1 MNTLQN
7 RNTAGRLT
15 AMTDSFLHRN
25 AQDLAEEVLSD
36 TPVLTIS
43 GARQVGKSTL
53 VHQLLE
59 GREHRFF
66 NLDESASLASA
77 QADPDGFVRQLPEG
91 TLAIDE
97 IQRAPEL
104 FRAIKGALEKDR
116 RPGRFILTGS
126 SNLLSLTGA
135 EESLAGRAET
145 IRLHG
150 LSVGERLGIHEDFA
164 GRIWSLKDAGVQ
176 PASTLSRADYFQL
189 FCTPSFPGLRD
200 SGRRRQHRWFAAY
213 IERVLSK
220 DAAQLYGIQF
230 PDRLHNLLAKF
241 AAQGT
246 AELVAAHIGRA
257 LDIPERSVPT
267 YVTALSDVFLINQL
281 PSWGTNLEKRAIS
294 KPKVFLSDTALATS
308 LAGLEPEALEM
319 NISSTLSGGICEA
332 FVANELL
339 KQKAWSSVD
348 YRLFHFRTSTGKE
361 VDLVLESRSRDVV
374 GVEVKAAMSIQ
385 PKDFAGLRYLQQVA
399 GDSFRAGIV
408 LYTGK
413 DVLPMGENLWAM
425 PISTLWHG

>member
-220 DAAQLYGIQF
+220 DAAELYGIQF

-267 YVTALSDVFLINQL
+267 YVTELSDVFLINQL

>member
-1 MNTLQN
+1 
-7 RNTAGRLT
+7 
-15 AMTDSFLHRN
+15 MTDSFLHRN
-25 AQDLAEEVLSD
+25 AQDLAEEILSD

-59 GREHRFF
+59 DREHRFF

-77 QADPDGFVRQLPEG
+77 QEDPDGFVRQFPEG

-104 FRAIKGALEKDR
+104 FRAIKGALEEDR
-116 RPGRFILTGS
+116 RPGRFVLTGS

-150 LSVGERLGIHEDFA
+150 LSVGERLGIYDDFA
-164 GRIWSLKDAGVQ
+164 GRVWSLGDSGVN
-176 PASTLSRADYFQL
+176 PAFTPSRSDYFQL

-200 SGRRRQHRWFAAY
+200 ASRRRQHRWFDAY

-220 DAAQLYGIQF
+220 DAAELYGIQF
-230 PDRLHNLLAKF
+230 PDRLSNLLNKL

-257 LDIPERSVPT
+257 LDIPQRSVPT
-267 YVTALSDVFLINQL
+267 YVTALSDVFLLNQL

-308 LAGLEPEALEM
+308 LAGLDPEALEM
-319 NISSTLSGGICEA
+319 NISSTITGGICEA

-339 KQKAWSSVD
+339 KQKAWSSID

-361 VDLVLESRSRDVV
+361 VDLVLESRSRDIV

-399 GDSFRAGIV
+399 GASFRAGIV

-413 DVLPMGENLWAM
+413 DVLPMGKNLWAM

>member
-7 RNTAGRLT
+7 RNIAGRLT

-59 GREHRFF
+59 GREHRFI
-66 NLDESASLASA
+66 NLDESASLVSA
-77 QADPDGFVRQLPEG
+77 KADPDGFVRQLPEG

-104 FRAIKGALEKDR
+104 FRAIKGALEEDR

-164 GRIWSLKDAGVQ
+164 GRMWSLKDASVQ
-176 PASTLSRADYFQL
+176 PASALSRADYFQL

-200 SGRRRQHRWFAAY
+200 SSRRRQHRWFDAY

-220 DAAQLYGIQF
+220 DAAELYGIQF

-267 YVTALSDVFLINQL
+267 YVAALNDVFLINQL

>member
-1 MNTLQN
+1 M
-7 RNTAGRLT
+7 
-15 AMTDSFLHRN
+15 
-25 AQDLAEEVLSD
+25 
-36 TPVLTIS
+36 
-43 GARQVGKSTL
+43 
-53 VHQLLE
+53 
-59 GREHRFF
+59 
-66 NLDESASLASA
+66 
-77 QADPDGFVRQLPEG
+77 
-91 TLAIDE
+91 
-97 IQRAPEL
+97 
-104 FRAIKGALEKDR
+104 
-116 RPGRFILTGS
+116 
-126 SNLLSLTGA
+126 
-135 EESLAGRAET
+135 
-145 IRLHG
+145 
-150 LSVGERLGIHEDFA
+150 
-164 GRIWSLKDAGVQ
+164 WSLKDASVQ
-176 PASTLSRADYFQL
+176 PASALSRADYFQL

-200 SGRRRQHRWFAAY
+200 SSRRRQHRWFDAY

-220 DAAQLYGIQF
+220 DAAELYGIQF

-267 YVTALSDVFLINQL
+267 YVAALNDVFLINQL

>member
-7 RNTAGRLT
+7 RNIAGRLT

-220 DAAQLYGIQF
+220 DAAELYGIQF
-230 PDRLHNLLAKF
+230 PEF

>member
-1 MNTLQN
+1 
-7 RNTAGRLT
+7 
-15 AMTDSFLHRN
+15 MTDTFLHRN
-25 AQDLAEEVLSD
+25 ARGLAEEILSD

-53 VHQLLE
+53 VHQLL
-59 GREHRFF
+59 GNREHRFF

-77 QADPDGFVRQLPEG
+77 KADPDGFVRQLPKG

-104 FRAIKGALEKDR
+104 FRAIKGALEEDR

-150 LSVGERLGIHEDFA
+150 LSVGERLGIHDDFA
-164 GRIWSLKDAGVQ
+164 GRVWSLKEAGVN
-176 PASTLSRADYFQL
+176 PTSTPSRNDYFQL

-200 SGRRRQHRWFAAY
+200 TSRRRQHRWFDAY
-213 IERVLSK
+213 VERVLSK
-220 DAAQLYGIQF
+220 DAAELYGIQF
-230 PDRLHNLLAKF
+230 PDRLQNLLNKF

-257 LDIPERSVPT
+257 LDIPQRSVPT
-267 YVTALSDVFLINQL
+267 YVTALSNVFLLNQL
-281 PSWGTNLEKRAIS
+281 PSWGTNLEKRATS
-294 KPKVFLSDTALATS
+294 KPKVFLSDTALASS
-308 LAGLEPEALEM
+308 LTGLDPQALEM
-319 NISSTLSGGICEA
+319 NISSALTGGICEA

-339 KQKAWSSVD
+339 KQKAWSSID

-361 VDLVLESRSRDVV
+361 VDLVLESRSRDIV

-385 PKDFAGLRYLQQVA
+385 SKDFAGLRYLKQVA
-399 GDSFRAGIV
+399 GSSFRAGIV

-413 DVLPMGENLWAM
+413 DVLPMGESLWAM
-425 PISTLWHG
+425 PISALWHG

>member
-1 MNTLQN
+1 M
-7 RNTAGRLT
+7 
-15 AMTDSFLHRN
+15 
-25 AQDLAEEVLSD
+25 
-36 TPVLTIS
+36 
-43 GARQVGKSTL
+43 
-53 VHQLLE
+53 
-59 GREHRFF
+59 
-66 NLDESASLASA
+66 
-77 QADPDGFVRQLPEG
+77 
-91 TLAIDE
+91 
-97 IQRAPEL
+97 
-104 FRAIKGALEKDR
+104 
-116 RPGRFILTGS
+116 
-126 SNLLSLTGA
+126 
-135 EESLAGRAET
+135 
-145 IRLHG
+145 
-150 LSVGERLGIHEDFA
+150 
-164 GRIWSLKDAGVQ
+164 
-176 PASTLSRADYFQL
+176 
-189 FCTPSFPGLRD
+189 
-200 SGRRRQHRWFAAY
+200 
-213 IERVLSK
+213 SK
-220 DAAQLYGIQF
+220 DAAELYGIQF

-267 YVTALSDVFLINQL
+267 YVAALNDVFLINQL

-332 FVANELL
+332 FVVNELL